1 MEVICLE
8 DDAFYALV
16 NEVVS
21 RINTMQ
27 GEKEEKWLTPEQ
39 AMIRLGIK
47 SKTTLQKL
55 RDENAIRFSKPGKRI
70 IMYDNQSIDEYL
82 DKNANSF

>member
-21 RINTMQ
+21 RINAMQ
-27 GEKEEKWLTPEQ
+27 GEKEEK
-39 AMIRLGIK
+39 R
-47 SKTTLQKL
+47 S
-55 RDENAIRFSKPGKRI
+55 
-70 IMYDNQSIDEYL
+70 
-82 DKNANSF
+82 SFICNTK